1 MASVPA
7 FALCPRVTPVAR
19 KQRLSH
25 RSKIR
30 QPATTSV
37 RTSNDQGVV
46 ARTYQEEHEGNQ
58 DQADDEHAHQTPEQ
72 QTVAPASQV
81 GAGSWGSLLHC

>member
-1 MASVPA
+1 M
-7 FALCPRVTPVAR
+7 
-19 KQRLSH
+19 
-25 RSKIR
+25 
-30 QPATTSV
+30 